1 MRHVRC
7 LKVDCGEMA
16 GDRQDNL
23 RTKFSVL
30 NVNFSSYSPDFLGLR
45 RPAHADVKLG
55 YPSKKR
61 LFIRCC
67 YA

>member
-1 MRHVRC
+1 
-7 LKVDCGEMA
+7 MA